1 MVRSL
6 HKLTDTTV
14 RALGKGRHSDGG
26 GLYLR
31 VSASGGKSWSYMF
44 NRNNKRQ
51 EIGLGPYP
59 AISLSAARKIAAE
72 AREAVAL
79 GNSPERPSD
88 PKEEHPTFAEAAELF
103 LASME
108 NQWSNPKH
116 RAQWRMTLGSAYCK
130 PILNRR
136 VGHISL
142 DDVLKVLKPHWAS
155 KPETASRVR
164 GRIERVLA
172 FAKVKGWR
180 SGENPALWKGNL
192 DAILPPR
199 KRLTRG
205 HMTAMPYAELP
216 EFISSLQASELTS
229 ALALEFLIL
238 TASRSG
244 EVLGAKWNEVD
255 IEKAVWT
262 VPAHRMKARREHRV
276 PLSSRALEI
285 LTRLDET
292 RLSEFVFPGTRT
304 GSGQSNMTLTKLLR
318 RMGRSETVH
327 GMRSAFRDW
336 AGDQTSFSR
345 EVAEAALAHSI
356 GNATEQAYRRSD
368 ALEKRRQL
376 LTAWANFLF
385 IDASTNVVPLK
396 TREEI

>member
-1 MVRSL
+1 MARSL
-6 HKLTDTTV
+6 HKLTDTKV

-31 VSASGGKSWSYMF
+31 VSASGGKSWSFMF

-59 AISLSAARKIAAE
+59 AVSLSAARKIAYE

-79 GNSPERPSD
+79 GNSPARLSD
-88 PKEEHPTFAEAAELF
+88 PKEENPTFAKAAELF

-108 NQWSNPKH
+108 GQWSNPKH
-116 RAQWRMTLGSAYCK
+116 RAQWRMTLGPSYCK
-130 PILNRR
+130 PILNRQ
-136 VGHISL
+136 VSDIGL
-142 DDVLKVLKPHWAS
+142 DDILKILKPHWAS
-155 KPETASRVR
+155 KPETASRIR

-199 KRLTRG
+199 QRLTRG
-205 HMTAMPYAELP
+205 HMAAMPYAKLP
-216 EFISSLQASELTS
+216 EFVSSLRASELTS

-244 EVLGAKWNEVD
+244 EVLGAKWDEVD
-255 IEKAVWT
+255 TEKAIWT
-262 VPAHRMKARREHRV
+262 IPAHRMKARREHRV
-276 PLSSRALEI
+276 PLSPRALEI
-285 LTRLDET
+285 LTIVDKA
-292 RLSEFVFPGTRT
+292 RLSDFVFPGTRK

-368 ALEKRRQL
+368 ALEKRREL
-376 LTAWANFLF
+376 LNAWATYLAGEQHSNLVSFRT
-385 IDASTNVVPLK
+385 AGNA
-396 TREEI
+396 

>member
-6 HKLTDTTV
+6 HKLTDTKV

-31 VSASGGKSWSYMF
+31 VSASGGKSWSFMF
-44 NRNNKRQ
+44 NKNNKRQ

-59 AISLSAARKIAAE
+59 AVSLSAARKIATE

-88 PKEEHPTFAEAAELF
+88 PKEEHPTFAEAVEFF

-108 NQWSNPKH
+108 GQWSNPKH
-116 RAQWRMTLGSAYCK
+116 RAQWRMTLGPAYCK

-136 VGHISL
+136 VGDLGL
-142 DDVLKVLKPHWAS
+142 DDVLRVLKPHWAS

-180 SGENPALWKGNL
+180 SGENPAIWKGNL

-205 HMTAMPYAELP
+205 HMAAMPYAELP
-216 EFISSLQASELTS
+216 EFVSNLQASGLTS

-244 EVLGAKWNEVD
+244 EVLGAKWDEVD

-262 VPAHRMKARREHRV
+262 IPAHRMKARKEHRV
-276 PLSSRALEI
+276 PLSPRTLEI

-292 RLSEFVFPGTRT
+292 RLSDFVFPGNRK

-318 RMGRSETVH
+318 RMGRNETVH

-336 AGDQTSFSR
+336 AGDQTTFSR

-368 ALEKRRQL
+368 ALEKRREL
-376 LTAWANFLF
+376 LTAWSNFLF

-396 TREEI
+396 TREVI